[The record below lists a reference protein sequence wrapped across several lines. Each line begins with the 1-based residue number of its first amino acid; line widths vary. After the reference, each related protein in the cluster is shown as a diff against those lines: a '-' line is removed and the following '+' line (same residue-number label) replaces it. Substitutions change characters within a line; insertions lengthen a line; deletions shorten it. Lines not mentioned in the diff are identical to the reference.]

1 MVEQNNLGIEG
12 LSHGVMIDSD
22 IVVGFFKE
30 LNTQTYCMAAFRPY
44 ENRIEILADY
54 DLVF

>member
-12 LSHGVMIDSD
+12 LSHDVMIDSD

-30 LNTQTYCMAAFRPY
+30 LNTQTYCKAAFRPY